1 VSPLY
6 LQIQLNDAYGAALS
20 DAAGALVVTAS
31 AGANVAVVES
41 TTLLLTGIAAAP
53 TAGAYGTGV
62 GSLKPAVASAII
74 TEATAGAGWKGTVT
88 VSYNGVLVATK
99 SGVISGYASKITL
112 ARNTV
117 SSAGG
122 NTSTD
127 GVTFNAVDSAGNAVV
142 ITAASLTMKSSSN
155 TAVVSGVVGSTN
167 EVITAGALADGEA
180 TVTCGIP
187 GTSSVVMQ
195 YITPAG
201 VTVVTAPVTVI
212 CGAAADTYTA
222 SWDKASYAQ
231 GEIAKLT
238 VTFKD
243 VYGAPAASASPVTAL
258 VSLLSNEVLSTPM
271 MTRIGSVST
280 AVLYPDENGQIVYSY
295 SVGATTGITP
305 GAYQASVAFPTVT
318 GGDAQAVAYTI
329 TAGAGVQ
336 LADVLKAIVSLIAS
350 INKQIAALQKALLK
364 KK

>member
-1 VSPLY
+1 
-6 LQIQLNDAYGAALS
+6 
-20 DAAGALVVTAS
+20 
-31 AGANVAVVES
+31 VAVVES
-41 TTLLLTGIAAAP
+41 TDLLLTGIAAAP

-99 SGVISGYASKITL
+99 SGTIAGYASKITL
-112 ARNTV
+112 ARNAV
-117 SSAGG
+117 SLAGYP
-122 NTSTD
+122 TTD

-142 ITAASLTMKSSSN
+142 IAAASLTMKSSSN
-155 TAVVSGVVGSTN
+155 TAVVPNVVGSTP
-167 EVITAGALADGEA
+167 EVITAGALTDGEA

-212 CGAAADTYTA
+212 CGAPADTYTA

-258 VSLLSNEVLSTPM
+258 VSTLSNEVLSTPM

-280 AVLYPDENGQIVYSY
+280 VALYPDENGQLVYSY
-295 SVGATTGITP
+295 SVGAATGITP
-305 GAYQASVAFPTVT
+305 GAYQASIAFPTVT

-329 TAGAGVQ
+329 AAGAGVQ
-336 LADVLKAIVSLIAS
+336 RAVAGRPQALPQLRSL
-350 INKQIAALQKALLK
+350 LQCATPKF
-364 KK
+364 